1 MNPQP
6 PETPSLRA
14 SVWRPLPFRDREIAA
29 LAGPALFTLAAPPLV
44 ALFDVF
50 IAGRLGTGPQAGL
63 AVGVAML
70 GFLLFSTNFLE
81 YGTTAVVAQRLGAG
95 DVRGARR
102 AGTAAVLAAVVIG
115 VLMSLAVVLG
125 AHWLMTTVMRA
136 EGGTATEGAQYLQM
150 RMLSAAPFLV
160 LRAGNGWFRGRGNT
174 LPPLAV
180 SLVMSS
186 LSVAAAPILAFGWG
200 GVDGLG
206 LRGIAIAAAGAEVLG
221 GAALL
226 LLAWR
231 DAHRLGDA
239 QTGGAGPGW
248 GNALALNRDI
258 LLRTL
263 CVTGTF
269 TLAGIAASAV
279 DSSGV
284 TAAAYGIVSS
294 LWLFTALAL
303 DSLAIAAQS
312 MVGAAVGSGHGA
324 AARSI
329 AARVSTLETAV
340 GLAAGLVLAVLAVPL
355 VALLSGDEEVRSTAL
370 PAVLILAALMPLS
383 AIVFGLDGVFLGAGD
398 GRYLRDSMVAAST
411 PAWLALGAMLAFG
424 GSLTQIWV
432 VIALFVVLRMI
443 FLGRRLTGSAWLS
456 NRL

>member
-1 MNPQP
+1 MPDP
-6 PETPSLRA
+6 IETRSLKASLWRA
-14 SVWRPLPFRDREIAA
+14 SPFRDREIAG

-95 DVRGARR
+95 DVQGSRR
-102 AGTAAVLAAVVIG
+102 AGLAAVVAAIAIG
-115 VLMSLAVVLG
+115 VLMSLAVVVG

-136 EGGTATEGAQYLQM
+136 EGSTATEGAQYLQV

-174 LPPLAV
+174 LPPLMV
-180 SLVMSS
+180 SLVMSA
-186 LSVAAAPILAFGWG
+186 LSVGAAPALAFGWG
-200 GVDGLG
+200 NVDGLG

-226 LLAWR
+226 LLAGR
-231 DAHRLGDA
+231 DARRLGPSGSA
-239 QTGGAGPGW
+239 NAGPGW

-312 MVGAAVGSGHGA
+312 MVGAEVGRGHGA
-324 AARSI
+324 AARAI
-329 AARVSTLETAV
+329 AARISTLEVAV
-340 GLAAGLVLAVLAVPL
+340 GLVAGLLLAALAVPL
-355 VALLSGDEEVRSTAL
+355 IALLSGDGEVRTTAL

-398 GRYLRDSMVAAST
+398 GRYLRDSMVAASA
-411 PAWLALGAMLAFG
+411 PAWLGLGVMLAFG

-432 VIALFVVLRMI
+432 VIAVFVGLRMA
-443 FLGRRLTGSAWLS
+443 FLGRRLTGSAWLA